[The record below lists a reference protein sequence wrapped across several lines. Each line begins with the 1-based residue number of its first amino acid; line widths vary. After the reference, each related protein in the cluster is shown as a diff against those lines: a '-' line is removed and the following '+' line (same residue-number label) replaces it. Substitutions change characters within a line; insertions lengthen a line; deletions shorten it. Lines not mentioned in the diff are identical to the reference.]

1 MRKTRTDR
9 KLRTKWW
16 YVKDK
21 NWTLFEEKVIKEGN
35 RQVTENANDIAKLIK
50 RVAKYNFRGSKGIR

>member
-1 MRKTRTDR
+1 M
-9 KLRTKWW
+9 
-16 YVKDK
+16 
-21 NWTLFEEKVIKEGN
+21 IKEGN